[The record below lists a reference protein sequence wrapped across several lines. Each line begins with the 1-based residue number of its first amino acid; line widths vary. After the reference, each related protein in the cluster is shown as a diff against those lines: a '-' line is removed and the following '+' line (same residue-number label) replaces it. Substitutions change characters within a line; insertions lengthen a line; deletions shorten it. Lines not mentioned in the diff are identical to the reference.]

1 MHNNPDILKI
11 LFYVINYNFVFKICR
26 ILITFFE
33 AVICVFLLQNLKRVY
48 NNTGIPTKNDT
59 S

>member
-48 NNTGIPTKNDT
+48 KNTGIPAKNDT